1 MIAAQRDKRPWRQ
14 SAQEYARG
22 IVGGLFFSL
31 PLLFTMEV
39 WWAGFVLPPG
49 RLLIGLLITL
59 LLLIG
64 YNRYVGIRKGVGVG
78 DTLIE
83 SVEELGLGLVV
94 AAGSLWLLNRINL
107 EMPTDEVIGKVVTEA
122 VVVAIGVS
130 IGTAEL
136 GGGEPDEQGVEQ
148 RRASRE
154 PWRSLLDQLALGFC
168 GAVLVAANVGPTE
181 EIPLLASEATPGRLL
196 GIVALSLVIAVVVLF
211 YSDFVGARPADDVG
225 WAHVLRWTAI
235 TYAAALLSS
244 AALLGFFGRF
254 EGVGGDMVIGQSIVL
269 GLIATLGAS
278 AGRLLLQ

>member
-1 MIAAQRDKRPWRQ
+1 MSASQRGKRAWRQ

-22 IVGGLFFSL
+22 IIGGLFFSL

-49 RLLIGLLITL
+49 RLLVGLLVTL

-64 YNRYVGIRKGVGVG
+64 YNRYAGIRKEADVL
-78 DTLIE
+78 DTVIE
-83 SVEELGLGLVV
+83 SMEELGLGVVV
-94 AAGSLWLLNRINL
+94 AAGSLWLLGRITL
-107 EMPTDEVIGKVVTEA
+107 EMPLDEIVGKTVTEA

-136 GGGEPDEQGVEQ
+136 GGTSEDRGIDGEPP
-148 RRASRE
+148 SRE
-154 PWRSLLDQLALGFC
+154 HPWRALLDQLALAFC

-181 EIPLLASEATPGRLL
+181 EIPLLASEATPARLL
-196 GIVALSLVIAVVVLF
+196 GMVALSIGLAMLVLF
-211 YSDFVGARPADDVG
+211 FSDFLGAKPPSDVG
-225 WAHVLRWTAI
+225 WSHVLRWTI
-235 TYAAALLSS
+235 VTYAAALLSS

-254 EGVGGDMVIGQSIVL
+254 EGVGPGMVIAQSVVL

>member
-1 MIAAQRDKRPWRQ
+1 MSERDKRPWRQ

-49 RLLIGLLITL
+49 RLLVGLLGTL

-64 YNRYVGIRKGVGVG
+64 YNRYAGIRKDADFL
-78 DTLIE
+78 DTAIE
-83 SVEELGLGLVV
+83 SVEELGLGIVV
-94 AAGSLWLLNRINL
+94 AVGSLWLLGRITL
-107 EMPTDEVIGKVVTEA
+107 EMPLDEIIGKTVTEA

-136 GGGEPDEQGVEQ
+136 GGAGQEQDQGVEEE
-148 RRASRE
+148 RASRRH
-154 PWRSLLDQLALGFC
+154 PWRALLDQLALALC
-168 GAVLVAANVGPTE
+168 GAVLVGANIAPTE
-181 EIPLLASEATPGRLL
+181 EIPLLASEATPARLL
-196 GIVALSLVIAVVVLF
+196 GVVALSIVLAMIVLF
-211 YSDFVGARPADDVG
+211 FSDFMGAPPVSDVG

-235 TYAAALLSS
+235 TYATALLAS

-254 EGVGGDMVIGQSIVL
+254 EQVDLGMMIAQTVML
-269 GLIATLGAS
+269 GLVSTLGAS
-278 AGRLLLQ
+278 AGRLLLS